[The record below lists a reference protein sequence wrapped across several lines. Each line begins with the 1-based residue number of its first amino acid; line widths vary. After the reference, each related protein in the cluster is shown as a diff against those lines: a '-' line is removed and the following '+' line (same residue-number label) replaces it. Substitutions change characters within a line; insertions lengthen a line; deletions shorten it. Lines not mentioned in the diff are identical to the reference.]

1 MLNIRHIITLILVCV
16 FTQGVYAQV
25 DSLYAAARHFAFN
38 GERQKAR
45 TLCDSVLKLSP
56 QYSEVRNLKGRTY
69 SWDGYRDSA
78 RIEFNQVLS
87 YDSTNADTWESL
99 SDLEFWD
106 DKTPKS
112 LDAANNGI
120 RFNPKS
126 KTLMLKRVRALVDL
140 ANYDDAKQTLSE
152 IREIDSVCTE
162 CKVWYDK
169 IYEARAR
176 SNMGFG
182 SNIDFFPEINRELH
196 NYYVQF
202 GHKAPKNSVIL
213 RVNYNIRTIGSSST
227 TGFQP
232 EIDMYPTVSKKAYL
246 YVNYGF
252 SIYNV
257 FPRHRIGL
265 ELYHKLPASIEAS
278 IGGRYMD
285 FGGNSKVYI
294 FTGSIT
300 KYLGNYAI
308 IFRPFITPDEV
319 TKNVSRSGILNIR
332 KYTSNAD
339 NFYGI
344 TAGAGFSPDQR
355 NFLTGGT
362 GFTTE
367 RTTIYFLQAY
377 RIGVAFSKTFTFKHL
392 FIIDF
397 DYRYQELKMGPSS
410 SFYHTFSPGF
420 SYKHRF

>member
-1 MLNIRHIITLILVCV
+1 MLIKGHIITILLVWGCI
-16 FTQGVYAQV
+16 QNGNAQV
-25 DSLYAAARHFAFN
+25 DSLYTAARYYAFN
-38 GERQKAR
+38 GERIKAR
-45 TLCDSVLKLSP
+45 NLCDSVLKISP
-56 QYSEVRNLKGRTY
+56 QYSEVRNLKGRTF

-78 RIEFNQVLS
+78 RIEFNTVLS
-87 YDSTNADTWESL
+87 YDSTDADTWESL

-112 LDAANNGI
+112 LEAANHGI

-126 KTLMLKRVRALVDL
+126 KSLMLKRVRALVDL
-140 ANYDDAKQTLSE
+140 GSYDDAKQTLSE
-152 IREIDSVCTE
+152 IRKIDSVCTE
-162 CKVWYDK
+162 CKVWDAK

-176 SNMGFG
+176 SNVGFG
-182 SNIDFFPEINRELH
+182 ANIDYFPEINRELH

-202 GHKAPKNSVIL
+202 GHKAPKNTVIL
-213 RVNYNIRTIGSSST
+213 RVNYNIRAIGNGAT

-232 EIDMYPTVSKKAYL
+232 EIDMYPTISKKAYL

-252 SIYNV
+252 SIYDV
-257 FPRHRIGL
+257 FPRHRIGV

-294 FTGSIT
+294 ITGSLT

-319 TKNVSRSGILNIR
+319 SRDVSRSGILNIR
-332 KYTSNAD
+332 KYTSDAD

-355 NFLTGGT
+355 TFLTGGT
-362 GFTTE
+362 GLTTE
-367 RTTIYFLQAY
+367 RTSIYFLQAY
-377 RIGVAFSKTFTFKHL
+377 RIGFAISKTFTFKHL
-392 FIIDF
+392 FLIDF

-410 SFYHTFSPGF
+410 EFYHTLSPGF